1 MSQPKR
7 RLGRALSDMGVQAL
21 LSQSQEDISEDQIKH
36 LPIDKVQ
43 PNANQPRKS
52 FPQTTL
58 DELSESIKAHG
69 VLQPIIVMEKSGK
82 YEIIAGERRYRAAT
96 QARLQTIPAIVKDL
110 DQLAAESIAIIEN
123 IQREALNPLDQALAY
138 ARLID
143 TYKLSH
149 DEVASKVN
157 KSRSSIS
164 NMLRLNKLHPEVK
177 QHLKEGHLEMGHAR
191 ALLAAPDEKQP
202 QLAHTIIEKQLSVRQ
217 VEQLVKQKPSSPVR
231 QPAKDTHWITNTL
244 KQFNIQ
250 AKVRGTHEKGSI
262 TLNYKSA
269 EDLERLLAS
278 LTAKKLEKSPETT

>member
-52 FPQTTL
+52 FPQASL

-96 QARLQTIPAIVKDL
+96 QAGLQSIPAIVKDL

-191 ALLAAPDEKQP
+191 ALLAAPD
-202 QLAHTIIEKQLSVRQ
+202 QLLMSRV
-217 VEQLVKQKPSSPVR
+217 
-231 QPAKDTHWITNTL
+231 
-244 KQFNIQ
+244 
-250 AKVRGTHEKGSI
+250 
-262 TLNYKSA
+262 
-269 EDLERLLAS
+269 
-278 LTAKKLEKSPETT
+278 